1 MTKSVIRLIMG
12 KAPIKVNERFVVRT
26 DDDGAT
32 TEVIYDPPLLAQS
45 QNIRVELRKE
55 KNHNRPHVHII
66 KKGKDK
72 SFDVS
77 IALDD
82 LEILAGKE
90 NVGVFGE
97 AEYQVIIEFII
108 DNQDRFKKIYEN
120 LRGDL

>member
-1 MTKSVIRLIMG
+1 MG